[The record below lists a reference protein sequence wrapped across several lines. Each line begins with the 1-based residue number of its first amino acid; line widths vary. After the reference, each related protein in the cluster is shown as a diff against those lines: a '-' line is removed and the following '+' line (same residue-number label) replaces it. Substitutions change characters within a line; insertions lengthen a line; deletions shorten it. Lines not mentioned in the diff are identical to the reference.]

1 MHKNRLDKRSK
12 VAIEYISYHLCA
24 FHPVEC
30 KMIQL
35 PLPLRA
41 ASDYCERAFSNLNAL
56 KYLFHLLAP
65 PFFNYA
71 FRKIMSQDDYEP
83 LSKRSRIVRVP
94 DPFENGLENKEVIQ
108 RLNNMLKPS
117 TNNKYFC
124 A

>member
-1 MHKNRLDKRSK
+1 
-12 VAIEYISYHLCA
+12 
-24 FHPVEC
+24 
-30 KMIQL
+30 
-35 PLPLRA
+35 
-41 ASDYCERAFSNLNAL
+41 
-56 KYLFHLLAP
+56 
-65 PFFNYA
+65 
-71 FRKIMSQDDYEP
+71 MSQDDYEP